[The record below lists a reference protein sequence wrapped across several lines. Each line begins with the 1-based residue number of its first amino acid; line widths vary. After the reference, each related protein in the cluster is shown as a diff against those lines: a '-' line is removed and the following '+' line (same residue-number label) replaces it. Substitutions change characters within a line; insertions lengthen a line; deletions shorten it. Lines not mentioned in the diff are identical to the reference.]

1 MRIFDEDN
9 KKSIKNVSI
18 FLTKSEAQEIV
29 DSLNDIIENFQHNA
43 DHAHINDIDYKR
55 EITVCVYDE
64 NDLSGFNKEAKKL
77 IKDDN

>member
-18 FLTKSEAQEIV
+18 YLTKIEAKEML
-29 DSLNDIIENFQHNA
+29 DSLNDILENFQHNA
-43 DHAHINDIDYKR
+43 DHAHINDTNYKR

-64 NDLSGFNKEAKKL
+64 NNVTGFNDEAKRI
-77 IKDDN
+77 IKEDN

>member
-29 DSLNDIIENFQHNA
+29 DSLNDILEKSQHNA
-43 DHAHINDIDYKR
+43 DHAHINGIDYKR
-55 EITVCVYDE
+55 EITVCVYND
-64 NDLSGFNKEAKKL
+64 NDLRGLNEEAKKL
-77 IKDDN
+77 INEDN